1 MQNEYETLKRRLKKT
16 EDETKAQ
23 YKQILEL
30 QLEIKRYK
38 EKNIQLH
45 NTILSKNKEIRQQNR
60 QHQKLIKH
68 LDYVEWYC
76 HRQYDD
82 VCHLIDENEYLKD
95 GLSYY
100 RTKERHRLHQSIIEH
115 QSCSTALAGG
125 DQLHISSEK
134 QKDNFNNSMETNLDN
149 LSSGPAKTQ
158 NINPN
163 LLTSGE
169 SPPQTNHN
177 FEPVSEN
184 LNQSTVSTST
194 PPNQSFQPALTTQQ
208 QQLAPSISA
217 HCQPEPPAPSNATA
231 HQCHDQMAISI
242 STLNNEPSS
251 HKSNR
256 CSSQPQPVNT
266 TAEIHATTQ
275 PLPLNTTENAALNAL
290 ISTPINPHKPSIIST
305 ALSNQ
310 MEAPVV
316 NSDFKKKNLC
326 VIPNNEQQTSVFT
339 PNNLPRSS
347 ASISSPTFTNELT
360 IASNAIT
367 PNSVHQPSTSKL
379 CPNVTPKATATVL
392 TPKNMQRPLNPTT
405 FPPNIQNS
413 PCTILT
419 THNPNNATHSNSSQ
433 SFSVLH
439 PTISQPPPVTDFPSG
454 SNHAPAVPFFIP
466 NDSGTLQQQPF
477 EPDFPVSTPTT
488 PNQPLEAALNTHQR
502 QKQLAPSIS
511 THCQQ
516 EPPAPSNTTH
526 HQCHDQMA
534 ISIFTSNNELS
545 SYTPNRCASQL
556 QPTNATP
563 EQHATVQSLPHN
575 TIENAELYTP
585 TLTSIKAQQPSSIST
600 APSNQIEAPV
610 VTPVSKYQNLNVF
623 PNNEQQTYIFTPN
636 DLPSSSASTSSPT
649 FTNEL
654 TIATDPIIPNS
665 VHQPSYSKLC
675 PNVTPK
681 ATATAFTSKNT
692 QRPLNPTTFPPN
704 IQNSPSTIVTTHD
717 PNDQTPAKS
726 APSFSVLHPT
736 IPQPPPVTDF
746 PSGSNHAPAVPFFI
760 PNDSGT
766 LQQQPFEPDFPV
778 STPTTPNQPLEAA
791 LNTHQRQKQLAPSIS
806 THCQQEPPAPSNTTG
821 HQCHDQM
828 IVSIAT
834 SNNELSSHKLNRCH
848 SQLQPTSTTAETHAT
863 TQLLPLSNTIN
874 AELSAPTLTPIRAQK
889 PSSIFGVP
897 SNQLEAPVVTPVSKN
912 QNLNVF
918 PNNEQQT
925 YIFTPNDLPS
935 SSASISS
942 PTFTNELTI
951 ATDPIIPN
959 SVHQPSYSKLCPI
972 VTPKATATALTPKNT
987 QRPLNPTTFPP
998 NIQNSPSTI
1007 LTTHDPNDQTPA
1019 KCTPSFSVLHPTISQ
1034 PPPVTDFPSGSNHA
1048 PAVPFFIPNDSGTLQ
1063 QQPFEPDFPVS
1074 TPTTPNQPL
1083 EAALNT
1089 HQRQKQL
1096 APSISTH
1103 CQQEPPA
1110 PSNTTGHQCHDQM
1123 AISIATSNNEL
1134 SSHKLNR
1141 CHSQLQ
1147 PTSTTAET
1155 HATTQLLPLSN
1166 TINAELSAPTLTS
1179 IKAQQPS
1186 SIFGVPSNHLEAPV
1200 VTPVSKYQ
1208 NLNVFPNNEQQTYI
1222 FTPND
1227 LPSSSASTSSPTVTN
1242 EIKIASNPN
1251 TRNNVG
1257 LFQPS
1262 TSKVCPNVTP
1272 KATATALTSKNMQRS
1287 LNATT
1292 FPPNIQNSP
1301 CTILTPHNPNDQT
1314 PAKSAPSFSVLHPTI
1329 PQPPPV
1335 TDFPS
1340 GSNHAPAVP
1349 FFIPNDSGT
1358 LQQQPFE
1365 PDFPVSTPTT
1375 PNQPLEA
1382 ALNMHQ
1388 RQKQLAPSISTHC
1401 QQEPPAPSNT
1411 TGHQCHDQMAIS
1423 IATSNNE
1430 LSSHKLNRCHSQLQ
1444 PTSTTAETHATTQ
1457 LLPLSN
1463 TINTELSAPTL
1474 TPIRAQKP
1482 SSIFGVPS
1490 NQLEAPVVTPVSKY
1504 QNLNVFP
1511 NNEQQTYIF
1520 TPNNLPRSSAS
1531 TSSPTVT
1538 NEIKIA
1544 SNPIT
1549 RNNVGLFQPST
1560 SKVCPNVTPKATTT
1574 VFTPKNMQRP
1584 LNATTFPPNIQN
1596 SPCTILTPHNPNDQ
1610 TPAKCTPSFS
1620 VLNPTIPQ
1628 PLLATNLPPGSN
1640 HAPVPFFI
1648 PNDSGTLQQQPFGPH
1663 FQPRPTDR
1671 NAVTCNPFQP
1681 IAPSQPAANATKLDI
1696 ETSSQSSSD
1705 CSWSTSESQ
1714 TASSCTGSSRTAL
1727 LDQKPEDHVSIHTQD
1742 NESIIQTSKP
1752 TSSFKS
1758 IFYYEKQHSQNFATK
1773 EKHNTFANFDK
1784 NMQKRNSE
1792 AYYRIGEDLV

>member
-100 RTKERHRLHQSIIEH
+100 STKERHRLHQSIIEH

-275 PLPLNTTENAALNAL
+275 PLQLNTTENAALNAL

-405 FPPNIQNS
+405 FPPNVQNS

-419 THNPNNATHSNSSQ
+419 PHNPNNATHSNSSQ

-439 PTISQPPPVTDFPSG
+439 PTISQPPPVTDLPSG

-488 PNQPLEAALNTHQR
+488 PNQPLEAALNMHQR

-516 EPPAPSNTTH
+516 EPPAPSNTAD
-526 HQCHDQMA
+526 HQCHDEMA
-534 ISIFTSNNELS
+534 VSIFTSNNELS

-575 TIENAELYTP
+575 TIENTELSAP
-585 TLTSIKAQQPSSIST
+585 TLTSIKAQQPSSIPT
-600 APSNQIEAPV
+600 ALSSQIEAPV

-623 PNNEQQTYIFTPN
+623 PNNEQQTFISTPN
-636 DLPSSSASTSSPT
+636 NLPRSSASISSPT

-665 VHQPSYSKLC
+665 VHQPSTSKLC
-675 PNVTPK
+675 PIVTPK
-681 ATATAFTSKNT
+681 ATATALTPKNT

-704 IQNSPSTIVTTHD
+704 IQNSPSAIVTTHD
-717 PNDQTPAKS
+717 PNDQTSAKCT
-726 APSFSVLHPT
+726 PSFSVLHPT

-791 LNTHQRQKQLAPSIS
+791 LNT
-806 THCQQEPPAPSNTTG
+806 
-821 HQCHDQM
+821 
-828 IVSIAT
+828 
-834 SNNELSSHKLNRCH
+834 
-848 SQLQPTSTTAETHAT
+848 
-863 TQLLPLSNTIN
+863 
-874 AELSAPTLTPIRAQK
+874 
-889 PSSIFGVP
+889 
-897 SNQLEAPVVTPVSKN
+897 
-912 QNLNVF
+912 
-918 PNNEQQT
+918 
-925 YIFTPNDLPS
+925 
-935 SSASISS
+935 
-942 PTFTNELTI
+942 
-951 ATDPIIPN
+951 
-959 SVHQPSYSKLCPI
+959 
-972 VTPKATATALTPKNT
+972 
-987 QRPLNPTTFPP
+987 
-998 NIQNSPSTI
+998 
-1007 LTTHDPNDQTPA
+1007 
-1019 KCTPSFSVLHPTISQ
+1019 
-1034 PPPVTDFPSGSNHA
+1034 
-1048 PAVPFFIPNDSGTLQ
+1048 
-1063 QQPFEPDFPVS
+1063 
-1074 TPTTPNQPL
+1074 
-1083 EAALNT
+1083 
-1089 HQRQKQL
+1089 
-1096 APSISTH
+1096 
-1103 CQQEPPA
+1103 
-1110 PSNTTGHQCHDQM
+1110 
-1123 AISIATSNNEL
+1123 
-1134 SSHKLNR
+1134 
-1141 CHSQLQ
+1141 
-1147 PTSTTAET
+1147 
-1155 HATTQLLPLSN
+1155 
-1166 TINAELSAPTLTS
+1166 
-1179 IKAQQPS
+1179 
-1186 SIFGVPSNHLEAPV
+1186 
-1200 VTPVSKYQ
+1200 
-1208 NLNVFPNNEQQTYI
+1208 
-1222 FTPND
+1222 
-1227 LPSSSASTSSPTVTN
+1227 
-1242 EIKIASNPN
+1242 
-1251 TRNNVG
+1251 
-1257 LFQPS
+1257 
-1262 TSKVCPNVTP
+1262 
-1272 KATATALTSKNMQRS
+1272 
-1287 LNATT
+1287 
-1292 FPPNIQNSP
+1292 
-1301 CTILTPHNPNDQT
+1301 
-1314 PAKSAPSFSVLHPTI
+1314 
-1329 PQPPPV
+1329 
-1335 TDFPS
+1335 
-1340 GSNHAPAVP
+1340 
-1349 FFIPNDSGT
+1349 
-1358 LQQQPFE
+1358 
-1365 PDFPVSTPTT
+1365 
-1375 PNQPLEA
+1375 
-1382 ALNMHQ
+1382 HQ

-1648 PNDSGTLQQQPFGPH
+1648 PNDSGTLQQQPFEPDFPVSTPTTPNQPLEAALNMHQRQKQLAPSISTHCQQEPPAPSNTTGHQCHDRMAISIATSNNELSSHKLNRCHSQLQPTSTTAETHATTQLLPLSNTINTELSAPTLTPIRAQKPSSIFGVPSNQLEAPVVTPVSKYQNLNVFPNNEQQTYIFTPNNLPRSSASTSSPTVTNEIKIASNPITRNNVGLFQPSTSKVCPNVTPKVTTTVFTPKNMQRPLNATTFPPNIQNSPCTILTPHNPNDQTPAKCTPSFSVLNPTIPQPLLATNLPPGSNHAPVPFFIPNDSGTLQQQPFGPH